1 METMVKEHRDYL
13 EAEKANWEMV
23 QHGFVRN
30 LDLPVL
36 KMYEHI
42 YRLYLDPNFV
52 LTVWCSNC
60 VMDMIRRLY
69 KHYESLPI
77 ENDFYQNVDVSKLED
92 ISDRVEIKE
101 TTEGIEVTLKPE
113 PKKRGRKPK
122 K

>member
-1 METMVKEHRDYL
+1 MVKEHRDYL

-42 YRLYLDPNFV
+42 YRLYLDPNFI

-77 ENDFYQNVDVSKLED
+77 ENIIIDNVASENDQRL
-92 ISDRVEIKE
+92 
-101 TTEGIEVTLKPE
+101 GIEFIKPE

>member
-1 METMVKEHRDYL
+1 MVKEHRDYL

-42 YRLYLDPNFV
+42 YRLYLDPNFI

-77 ENDFYQNVDVSKLED
+77 EKIIIENVASKNDQRL
-92 ISDRVEIKE
+92 
-101 TTEGIEVTLKPE
+101 GIEFIKPE

>member
-23 QHGFVRN
+23 QNGYVRN
-30 LDLPVL
+30 LDLPLL

-42 YRLYLDPNFV
+42 YRLYLDPNFI

-77 ENDFYQNVDVSKLED
+77 ENIVYENIPSENDQRL
-92 ISDRVEIKE
+92 
-101 TTEGIEVTLKPE
+101 GIEFIKPE

>member
-1 METMVKEHRDYL
+1 MVKEHRDYL
-13 EAEKANWEMV
+13 KAEKANWEMV

-30 LDLPVL
+30 VDLPVL

-77 ENDFYQNVDVSKLED
+77 ENIEEPIEGNYFYPE
-92 ISDRVEIKE
+92 
-101 TTEGIEVTLKPE
+101 EVKIVLNQQ
-113 PKKRGRKPK
+113 PKKRVRKPK

>member
-1 METMVKEHRDYL
+1 MVKEHRDYL

-77 ENDFYQNVDVSKLED
+77 ENIEEPIEGNYFYPE
-92 ISDRVEIKE
+92 
-101 TTEGIEVTLKPE
+101 EVKIVLNQQ

>member
-77 ENDFYQNVDVSKLED
+77 ENIAIEKELIINDGFA
-92 ISDRVEIKE
+92 EI
-101 TTEGIEVTLKPE
+101 TFITNE

>member
-23 QHGFVRN
+23 QNGYVRN
-30 LDLPVL
+30 LDLPLL

-42 YRLYLDPNFV
+42 YRLYLDPNFI

-69 KHYESLPI
+69 KHYQSLPTENI
-77 ENDFYQNVDVSKLED
+77 VFENIPSENDQRL
-92 ISDRVEIKE
+92 
-101 TTEGIEVTLKPE
+101 GIELIKPE